1 MTRSTSTMS
10 NFSTSSSVPPVTP
23 LQPTVALNTPIH
35 VAVSLARVS
44 RRSTLFVVEPGKQGG
59 MLLRGEVTLSGLMLA
74 LMQNAEEMSGGLRG
88 LVRPIDPVIP
98 IAQLQDIAD
107 LLDLFQSHQR
117 NHLPVIDES
126 GECVGLIE
134 QDRLLEWVMQPEN
147 AELWG
152 IGPGDLHLSGDRDE
166 LQTHTEPNEPNEPRE
181 TVRPPTKPR
190 SKPRSKPRAK
200 SSPTKPSQPSPA
212 ESAQPHPAP
221 ITAPDDPRADD
232 PATIQR
238 LQADIADYKLL
249 EGKLY
254 SSYMQM
260 QVLFDVMR
268 DVTAIV
274 AVTQDGFD
282 VNIPSVTLFD
292 DPIRSAVVEQA
303 ITAFLDESEPN
314 AFQDSVRRAL
324 QGDRTIECEHQ
335 FDVADQTFYFEALIS
350 PISRT
355 NVLWMAR
362 DITVQ
367 KRDRLKLQEYAQRLE
382 QSEIR
387 VRYLLTS
394 NPAVVYTCKA
404 DNHAWKTFVGDN
416 IRDLLGYDASCW
428 LDDPNFWHVRLH
440 PDDTSHV
447 VASLDTLHDRGHCV
461 MEYRFLHSNGVYHW
475 LRDEIKLAIDTAS
488 GQPFEGIGS
497 LVDITD
503 RKRAEEE
510 VIKALEKEREL
521 NDLKSRFVSMA
532 SHEFRTP
539 LAIIQSS
546 AQLLERYELD
556 ATEKQEQ
563 FDQINT
569 SIVHMNQLLKDV
581 LTLGKAEAG
590 TLEFN
595 PEPLPIRDFC
605 HTLIPQLQIALGQT
619 HRIAMMIDDQ
629 IDDTTLANLDAKL
642 LRQML
647 TNLLSNAIKY
657 SPNADIVEL
666 NISLTPPDQ
675 IRFSVTDSGI
685 GIPSSDLPRL
695 CESFHRAAN
704 VGTIQGTG
712 LGLAIVHRCVSLHGG
727 TIDFSSHVE
736 CGTTVTILLPQALQH
751 PPIYSGLS

>member
-1 MTRSTSTMS
+1 MS
-10 NFSTSSSVPPVTP
+10 SFSALPGSPPLTP
-23 LQPTVALNTPIH
+23 LPPTVALNTPID
-35 VAVSLARVS
+35 VAISIARVS
-44 RRSTLFVVEPGKQGG
+44 RRSALFVVEPGKNGTSQLWGD
-59 MLLRGEVTLSGLMLA
+59 VTLDRLILA
-74 LMQNAEEMSGGLRG
+74 LMRDIDCTSVCIRE
-88 LVRPIDPVIP
+88 LVKPIEQTIL
-98 IAQLQDIAD
+98 ASQLKD
-107 LLDLFQSHQR
+107 LARVLELFQSHQLD
-117 NHLPVIDES
+117 HMPVIDET
-126 GECVGLIE
+126 GECVGLVE
-134 QDRLLEWVMQPEN
+134 RDQLLEWLMQRSNDEIFGLKCDDQGDRDTPPADEIAEGIIGEN
-147 AELWG
+147 AET
-152 IGPGDLHLSGDRDE
+152 IAP
-166 LQTHTEPNEPNEPRE
+166 PNSPPN
-181 TVRPPTKPR
+181 VLI
-190 SKPRSKPRAK
+190 
-200 SSPTKPSQPSPA
+200 SSPSNYKERNTPK
-212 ESAQPHPAP
+212 
-221 ITAPDDPRADD
+221 ADNPQTD
-232 PATIQR
+232 YVSIIQD

-274 AVTQDGFD
+274 AVTDDGFD

-292 DPIRSAVVEQA
+292 DPLRSTIVEQA
-303 ITAFLDESEPN
+303 IEAFLDESEPN
-314 AFQDSVRRAL
+314 AFQQSVRLAL
-324 QGDRTIECEHQ
+324 QGDQTIEREHQ
-335 FDVADQTFYFEALIS
+335 FEVDDQTLHFEALIS
-350 PISRT
+350 PISST

-367 KRDRLKLQEYAQRLE
+367 KRDRLKLQDYARRLE

-387 VRYLLTS
+387 FRYLLTS

-404 DNHAWKTFVGDN
+404 DDHAWKTFVGDN
-416 IRDLLGYDASCW
+416 IHSLLGYDPSCW
-428 LDDPNFWHVRLH
+428 IDDPNFWRMRLH

-447 VASLDTLHDRGHCV
+447 IASLETLRDRGHCV
-461 MEYRFLHSNGVYHW
+461 MEYRFLHDDGVYRW
-475 LRDEIKLAIDTAS
+475 LRDELKLAIDTAS

-510 VIKALEKEREL
+510 VLKALEKEREL

-546 AQLLERYELD
+546 AQLLERYELK

-563 FDQINT
+563 FEQINT
-569 SIVHMNQLLKDV
+569 SIAHMNQLLKDV

-590 TLEFN
+590 TMEFN
-595 PEPLPIRDFC
+595 PEPLPIRTFC
-605 HTLIPQLQIALGQT
+605 NILIPQLQTAFCRT

-629 IDDTTLANLDAKL
+629 IDGTTTANLDAKL

-647 TNLLSNAIKY
+647 TNLLSNAVKY
-657 SPNADIVEL
+657 SPNAEIVEL
-666 NISLTPPDQ
+666 NIALASPHNL
-675 IRFSVTDSGI
+675 RFSVTDQGI

-727 TIDFSSHVE
+727 TIEFSSHVE
-736 CGTTVTILLPQALQH
+736 CGTTVTVLLPQALQH
-751 PPIYSGLS
+751 SPISPGLS

>member
-1 MTRSTSTMS
+1 MCSTEIMS
-10 NFSTSSSVPPVTP
+10 SLPAFSSAPPVTP
-23 LQPTVALNTPIH
+23 LQPTVALNTPIP

-44 RRSTLFVVEPGKQGG
+44 RRSTLFVVEPGKHGG
-59 MLLRGEVTLSGLMLA
+59 MQLRGEVSLVGLIRE
-74 LMQNAEEMSGGLRG
+74 LMRNGDGMNVGLRG
-88 LVRPIDPVIP
+88 LVRPIEPVISRT
-98 IAQLQDIAD
+98 QLQDITQ
-107 LLDLFQSHQR
+107 LLDLFQAHQLI
-117 NHLPVIDES
+117 HLPVIDEQS
-126 GECVGLIE
+126 GECIGILE
-134 QDRLLEWVMQPEN
+134 QDRLLEWVMQPPHD
-147 AELWG
+147 ELWG
-152 IGPGDLHLSGDRDE
+152 LKSDPTVSPPGD
-166 LQTHTEPNEPNEPRE
+166 RE
-181 TVRPPTKPR
+181 AWPTPAPAPAPVPAREAAPPITVPTP
-190 SKPRSKPRAK
+190 SIAA
-200 SSPTKPSQPSPA
+200 SSPIDTAPPSP
-212 ESAQPHPAP
+212 PHP
-221 ITAPDDPRADD
+221 DPPQDSHTDD

-238 LQADIADYKLL
+238 LQADIADYRLL

-268 DVTAIV
+268 DVTVIV

-292 DPIRSAVVEQA
+292 DPVRSAVVEQA
-303 ITAFLDESEPN
+303 IAAFLDESQPN
-314 AFQDSVRRAL
+314 AFQDSVRHAL
-324 QGDRTIECEHQ
+324 QGDQTIECEHQ
-335 FDVADQTFYFEALIS
+335 FDVEDQTLHFEALIS
-350 PISRT
+350 PISGT

-416 IRDLLGYDASCW
+416 IRDLLGYDATCW
-428 LDDPNFWHVRLH
+428 LDDPTFWQVRLH
-440 PDDTSHV
+440 PDDTGHV
-447 VASLDTLHDRGHCV
+447 VTSLETLRDQGHCV
-461 MEYRFLHSNGVYHW
+461 MEYRFLHSNGVYRW

-503 RKRAEEE
+503 RKRAENE

-546 AQLLERYELD
+546 AQLLERYELEP
-556 ATEKQEQ
+556 TEKQEQ
-563 FDQINT
+563 FHQINT

-595 PEPLPIRDFC
+595 PEPLRIWAFC
-605 HTLIPQLQIALGQT
+605 NTLVPQLQIALGQT
-619 HRIAMMIDDQ
+619 HRIAMMMDSQ
-629 IDDTTLANLDAKL
+629 IDDTTIVTLDAKL

-657 SPNADIVEL
+657 SPSADIVEL
-666 NISLTPPDQ
+666 NISLPSSKH
-675 IRFSVTDSGI
+675 ICFRVTDSGI
-685 GIPSSDLPRL
+685 GIPTSDLPRL

-727 TIDFSSHVE
+727 TIDFNSHVE
-736 CGTTVTILLPQALQH
+736 CGTTVTILLPQALQS
-751 PPIYSGLS
+751 PPVSFGLS